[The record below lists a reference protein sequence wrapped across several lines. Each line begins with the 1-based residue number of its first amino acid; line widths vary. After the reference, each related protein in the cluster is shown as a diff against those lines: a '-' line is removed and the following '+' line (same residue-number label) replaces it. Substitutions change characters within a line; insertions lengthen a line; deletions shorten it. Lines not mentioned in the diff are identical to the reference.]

1 MAKMKERRKNVN
13 NKENGESKKKT
24 TKRKKEREAKE
35 NKKEV
40 KIVCRRYRWFRV
52 NSNQRKIHMSKNI
65 CIHEYAYMVW
75 RRKSIEREIRFNVPC
90 KNQNLA
96 TG

>member
-1 MAKMKERRKNVN
+1 MLTIKKTEKS
-13 NKENGESKKKT
+13 EKKT
-24 TKRKKEREAKE
+24 TKERKNEKRKKTK
-35 NKKEV
+35 
-40 KIVCRRYRWFRV
+40 RR
-52 NSNQRKIHMSKNI
+52 NSMSSI
-65 CIHEYAYMVW
+65 SMVSGKLESTQNMVR